1 MKSLGSDENLYY
13 PVMIEMK
20 DKNVVV
26 FGGGR
31 VAFRKVISL
40 LQCEAKV
47 TVISIDFID
56 EFNKLLDQFSNLTLI
71 KDSYKEEYLKDNYL
85 VVGATNSRETNLSI
99 REKARE
105 FTILCNMVD
114 NGENSDYIF
123 PSVVRRG
130 DLILSVSTSGKS
142 PSFSK
147 KIKNTLEEEY
157 PKELEEYVDLL
168 GILREKV
175 IKNVKDQEE
184 KKRILNSLAEL
195 SLEELKEML

>member
-56 EFNKLLDQFSNLTLI
+56 EFNKLLDQFSNLILI